1 MGAKEISKKD
11 IFCRVTQPGANEIL
25 RSTLVV
31 EEYEPNRRP
40 FQAVKK
46 LGQKVLL

>member
-25 RSTLVV
+25 RKYFIV
-31 EEYEPNRRP
+31 EESALSRKP
-40 FQAVKK
+40 FHAVKK
-46 LGQKVLL
+46 LGQKVLP